1 MLTEAE
7 MQQYRSALYGVAAA
21 VGHAPRMSLA
31 GEHPPAEES
40 TPDLWP
46 HSHVVR
52 YMPGP
57 GLIHLSTAKRS
68 VQIRSGKE
76 GLQQAHSAL

>member
-31 GEHPPAEES
+31 GERSPAKQS
-40 TPDLWP
+40 THLAYVW
-46 HSHVVR
+46 HHFHVFE
-52 YMPGP
+52 YNPGP
-57 GLIHLSTAKRS
+57 ALLYPATAKRP
-68 VQIRSGKE
+68 VQI
-76 GLQQAHSAL
+76 